1 MNNQERQALI
11 ALAENIISY
20 SHAQPGLQELA
31 RIAMEQLN
39 PKSAPE
45 TGWTGNSAADAALI
59 MLDRINTTDYG
70 DDDRIEGV
78 KRVIRR
84 MAVSPA
90 PVVPDEPTG
99 GDAPSHL
106 DEYEATCWVAGACW
120 MRGKILGHPEAIE
133 NTAQQYEALAK
144 GDKC

>member
-1 MNNQERQALI
+1 MNNHEKKALI

-39 PKSAPE
+39 PKPAPE

-90 PVVPDEPTG
+90 PLVVQVDEDGNPTG
-99 GDAPSHL
+99 FISWYERKFSGQAYRGSSHVSDCADAYRAGIRAAGGS
-106 DEYEATCWVAGACW
+106 VA
-120 MRGKILGHPEAIE
+120 E
-133 NTAQQYEALAK
+133 
-144 GDKC
+144 